1 MSKNVINNPS
11 GRKRLPEDE
20 KFLPPISV
28 RYTAK
33 QMKRLE
39 RKAKKQGVSLSEHI
53 REGSLKCIVRARV
66 TKSLMK
72 EVHDLNNFGNNI
84 HAIAK
89 AAIKE
94 GLTDI
99 ADECRV
105 ILKEV
110 NSVIHKCRLAIKEK
124 EPEDD
129 ELLQG

>member
-110 NSVIHKCRLAIKEK
+110 NSVIHKCRLAIK
-124 EPEDD
+124 
-129 ELLQG
+129 

>member
-1 MSKNVINNPS
+1 
-11 GRKRLPEDE
+11 
-20 KFLPPISV
+20 
-28 RYTAK
+28 
-33 QMKRLE
+33 MKRLE